1 MTGESSRTPTWQW
14 VAGLA
19 ISILLLISAA
29 FLSETRSDIKALGLA
44 KLDKDA
50 YYRDIGDINKKFEDV
65 TSKLDNITN
74 ILMKREKRSER

>member
-1 MTGESSRTPTWQW
+1 MAENSRTPTWQW
-14 VAGLA
+14 IAGLA

-29 FLSETRSDIKALGLA
+29 FLSETRSDIKALGIA

-65 TSKLDNITN
+65 TIKLDNITS
-74 ILMKREKRSER
+74 ILMKRDRGQNR